1 MANRMDVGE
10 PPAAASG
17 SSSVREL
24 VLGSPDLL
32 SRCLELADVDAAQ
45 LIKLTLVS
53 KQWKRWEEES
63 NGSARALSG

>member
-1 MANRMDVGE
+1 MDVGE
-10 PPAAASG
+10 PPAAAAAIGVSAC
-17 SSSVREL
+17 EL

-53 KQWKRWEEES
+53 KQWKR
-63 NGSARALSG
+63 